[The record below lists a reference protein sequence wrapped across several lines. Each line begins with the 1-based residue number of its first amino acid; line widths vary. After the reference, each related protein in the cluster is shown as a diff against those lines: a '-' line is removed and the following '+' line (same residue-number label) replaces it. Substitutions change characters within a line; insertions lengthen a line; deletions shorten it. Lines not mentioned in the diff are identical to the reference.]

1 MIERKKKL
9 RIIQISLLVIGA
21 LIILFTYSSKN
32 RSAKEEIIPKK
43 TLERIK
49 KQQKSTQDGDV
60 FLNIEYAGLDLN
72 GNRYI
77 LKSEEAYTNKSNQEL
92 VNMKLVHAV
101 FYFKDKTILNI
112 RSKEGIYNNKTLDMI
127 FEKNVRG
134 VYEGS
139 KLFSEKAVYS
149 NSESFLTI
157 TENVKVEDIRGTMF
171 ADKLLFDIKKK
182 ELKIESFNDNKI
194 NANVSLK

>member
-32 RSAKEEIIPKK
+32 RSAEEEIIPKK
-43 TLERIK
+43 TLERVK

-60 FLNIEYAGLDLN
+60 FFNIEYAGLDLN

-112 RSKEGIYNNKTLDMI
+112 WSKEGIYNNKTLDMI

-157 TENVKVEDIRGTMF
+157 TENVKVEDIRGTIF

>member
-9 RIIQISLLVIGA
+9 RIIQISLLVIGV

-32 RSAKEEIIPKK
+32 RSAEEEIIPKK
-43 TLERIK
+43 TLERVK

-60 FLNIEYAGLDLN
+60 FFNIEYAGLDLN

-112 RSKEGIYNNKTLDMI
+112 WSKEGIYNNKTLDMI

>member
-1 MIERKKKL
+1 MIKL

-49 KQQKSTQDGDV
+49 KQQKSPQDGDV
-60 FLNIEYAGLDLN
+60 FFNIEYAGLDLN